1 MSKKLGVSP
10 KSVESRVSVQ
20 ADAHQML
27 WEAVPRRRGENLKA
41 WFPRAARELGWTAR
55 RVRSFWNREARR
67 VDYAEIATLNQ
78 RIEALKAAEARH
90 QREANEI
97 RTSLE
102 MGRDG
107 LPVGRGATQRSG
119 HEMASAGGMVP
130 RSGDE

>member
-1 MSKKLGVSP
+1 MSKRLGVSP

-20 ADAHQML
+20 SEAHQML

-55 RVRSFWNREARR
+55 RVRSFWNMEARR

-107 LPVGRGATQRSG
+107 LPVDGRATQRG
-119 HEMASAGGMVP
+119 GNEVAPAGSMVP
-130 RSGDE
+130 RQGGE